1 MALAEAR
8 TTAPDEART
17 PDTVWGAGSVTRLA
31 DVCAQVGASRVMAV
45 AGRSADSVA
54 ERLPALLGRRYLGR
68 WSDVPAHVPAH
79 QASLAVGSA
88 QETHADAVTVI
99 GGGSA
104 IGLAKIVA
112 LALRLPLIAVPT
124 TYAGT
129 EMNSRYLVTTAAGAE
144 TGTSPRVLP
153 AAVVYDPELAASGPG
168 GAVTGATAVAHCL
181 EALAR
186 PGLSGDARDR
196 AREGLLLLWDS
207 LPRVA
212 AGTADL
218 AARQDAQAGASLAG
232 QAHQAAGPGLLHQL
246 CEQGAAREAGSYA
259 VLQAL
264 LLPLA
269 LRAHGPAAD
278 PARAAL
284 ADLRPDAPAEV
295 ALAGFAAAIG
305 ATATLDRPGLRTQL
319 TALADQAASEASGT
333 VRPAAPAAWARL
345 RELIANPEDS

>member
-1 MALAEAR
+1 VTLAEAGI
-8 TTAPDEART
+8 AVPDEAPT

-31 DVCAQVGASRVMAV
+31 DVCAQVGAGRVMAV
-45 AGRSADSVA
+45 AGRSANGVA
-54 ERLPALLGRRYLGR
+54 DRLPTLLGRRYLGR

-88 QETHADAVTVI
+88 QETHADAVAAI

-124 TYAGT
+124 TFAGT
-129 EMNSRYLVTTAAGAE
+129 EMNSRYLVTTATGVE
-144 TGTSPRVLP
+144 TGTSARVLP
-153 AAVVYDPELAASGPG
+153 AAVIYDPSLAALGPG

-181 EALAR
+181 EALTC
-186 PGLSGDARDR
+186 PGLSGDAR
-196 AREGLLLLWDS
+196 AREALLLLWES

-212 AGTADL
+212 AGTDDF
-218 AARQDAQAGASLAG
+218 AARQAALAGASLAG
-232 QAHQAAGPGLLHQL
+232 QAHQAAGPGPLHRL
-246 CEQGAAREAGSYA
+246 CELGAARGAGSYA

-284 ADLRPDAPAEV
+284 GALRPDAPAEA
-295 ALAGFAAAIG
+295 ALADFAVEIG
-305 ATATLDRPGLRTQL
+305 ITATLDQPGLRTQL
-319 TALADQAASEASGT
+319 AALADQAAIEPSGT
-333 VRPAAPAAWARL
+333 GKPVATATWARL